1 MSGVAAQGLR
11 DELGGRPDPD
21 FVIDLPPGWARRD
34 ADAATRA
41 AMEADLAARMLQ
53 LQRPDLLAQS
63 RLLLRDAFAT
73 LEQNRAIAFYAPI
86 EPRDDMLLLPGSII
100 ASIRSG
106 EGEITLDAMVQ
117 HAIRSYGAQP
127 LLGDPRI
134 VRFERERV
142 EALQGERFVST
153 AIVYVSPIPGTR
165 RRRALQ
171 LTASFARPVD
181 VPADDVGARRM
192 RALFDACVSTLRWV
206 PPHA

>member
-1 MSGVAAQGLR
+1 MSATDLR
-11 DELGGRPDPD
+11 DALGARPDPA
-21 FVIDLPPGWARRD
+21 FELDLPPGWARRD

-41 AMEADLAARMLQ
+41 AMEADLRARMLQ

-73 LEQNRAIAFYAPI
+73 LERTRAVAFYAPI
-86 EPRDDMLLLPGSII
+86 EPSDDMLLVPGSII

-106 EGEITLDAMVQ
+106 EGEVTLDAMVQ
-117 HAIRSYGAQP
+117 HAIRSYGARP

-142 EALQGERFVST
+142 EEHQGERFVST
-153 AIVYVSPIPGTR
+153 AVVYVSPIPGAR

-181 VPADDVGARRM
+181 VPADDVGARRL

-206 PPHA
+206 PPQG